1 VTIVDADGNETRL
14 PQDRTAEKVV
24 IAMIAMIATAVVV
37 LWLTRRPR
45 SVI

>member
-14 PQDRTAEKVV
+14 PQDRTAEV